1 MASGCRNHCHAKS
14 LEYSTLCVC
23 DYGSRE
29 YISEIHQTLWSLITK
44 PIMAFKFPILFSSRL
59 LWQSG
64 CLTVHVASLCC
75 GALTSAWVQ
84 VSCKFN
90 SYLTLLL
97 LLNQRLPCSS
107 SVATYIPHSAALIQ
121 LSFTQFSSLPPSHP
135 HVQWELWCC
144 SPDPAFI
151 VRCPPYGSLK
161 EKVCWPISVPLSS
174 LRNWCIY
181 SSTADPLVSY
191 GHHFGRTVHTLA
203 NIKALITNGILC
215 LGELADEP
223 EESFTTE

>member
-161 EKVCWPISVPLSS
+161 EKYAGQFLS
-174 LRNWCIY
+174 LCHLFVTDVYIALQPTRWFPMVITLVAQ
-181 SSTADPLVSY
+181 STHLPTSKHWLLMVSC
-191 GHHFGRTVHTLA
+191 A
-203 NIKALITNGILC
+203 
-215 LGELADEP
+215 
-223 EESFTTE
+223 